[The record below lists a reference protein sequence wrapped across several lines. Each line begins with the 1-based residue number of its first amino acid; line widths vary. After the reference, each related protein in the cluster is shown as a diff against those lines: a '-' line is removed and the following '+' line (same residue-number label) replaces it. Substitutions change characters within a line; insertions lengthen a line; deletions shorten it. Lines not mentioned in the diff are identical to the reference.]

1 MPAFEMAFQQR
12 VDIDDVKNWN
22 RFTVRW
28 WLLAGTPVWFWYS
41 GGVLILWWGS
51 STRVGFCY
59 SGGVL
64 VPEWGSVTLVGL
76 SHSGGVLVLRLGFW
90 YSGGVLVLRLG
101 FWCSGGVLVPWWV
114 SRTGAGFWYSGGVLV
129 LGFGSGTYFGR
140 SSSYHGCVGVVNMSW
155 SHGAS
160 QRLCVGLNYFFSR
173 NVDNI
178 IILGYRAS
186 INHSRRRIHIID
198 CDKFASMHE
207 QFLRKL
213 CACVIF

>member
-101 FWCSGGVLVPWWV
+101 FWCSDGVLVPWWV
-114 SRTGAGFWYSGGVLV
+114 SRTRVGFWYSGWVLV
-129 LGFGSGTYFGR
+129 LILDEVRRTTGAWESLTCRGLTEPHSDFAWALITFFTQCR
-140 SSSYHGCVGVVNMSW
+140 QYHYSRLPCIYQSFATTH
-155 SHGAS
+155 SH
-160 QRLCVGLNYFFSR
+160 N
-173 NVDNI
+173 
-178 IILGYRAS
+178 
-186 INHSRRRIHIID
+186 
-198 CDKFASMHE
+198 
-207 QFLRKL
+207 
-213 CACVIF
+213 